1 VFGFLLGHHNK
12 RMAEQSMNFFQHFGS
27 IPVTHGYRYP
37 HDQSSA
43 ITPKT
48 SSWFR
53 RPAKVSK
60 LGGKERSPRC
70 LVRRRTTTA
79 LVHAPSRQRS
89 ITDGKGHQKHFST
102 PSSTVNHEG
111 TGRPLSWH
119 STSVQQPDQYFLPS
133 TVQFQSDV
141 SPSQYLAPTFTANEL
156 NEAITPMT
164 YPFAGE
170 PFVQGAFTPLEE
182 MSSQDFDDRYA
193 FLNEFSA
200 DKDVFCDPQYESR
213 YAGLTESGH
222 HYPNGLYLYQKQPE
236 YCLRQFEETTPPT
249 PGVGPLQTSTGLI
262 IDEPLDAVER
272 AGAEDLV
279 GMGLYDAPSPVPASM
294 SFLGSSWDIP
304 IRPISGKGLKLEE
317 TFEPTTT
324 EDDDD
329 DDEAAASEDGEG
341 DKPSPDQAHN
351 SMLPDLGQEDERPSI
366 EQNTSATF
374 NFTPDFTNQGSA
386 WWDTN
391 TATNH
396 VWM

>member
-1 VFGFLLGHHNK
+1 
-12 RMAEQSMNFFQHFGS
+12 MAEYSMNFYQHFGS
-27 IPVTHGYRYP
+27 IPVTNDYRYS
-37 HDQSSA
+37 HDQASN

-60 LGGKERSPRC
+60 LGGRESSPRS
-70 LVRRRTTTA
+70 LVRRRTTA

-102 PSSTVNHEG
+102 PSGPANHEG

-119 STSVQQPDQYFLPS
+119 STSMQQADHYFLPS
-133 TVQFQSDV
+133 TAQFQSDV
-141 SPSQYLAPTFTANEL
+141 STSQFLAPTFTTSDF

-164 YPFAGE
+164 YPSAGE

-200 DKDVFCDPQYESR
+200 DMDTFYDPQYGSR
-213 YAGLTESGH
+213 YAGLTGSDH
-222 HYPNGLYLYQKQPE
+222 QYPNGLYQYQKQPE
-236 YCLRQFEETTPPT
+236 YSLRQLEETAPPT
-249 PGVGPLQTSTGLI
+249 PEIGPLQTSTGLI
-262 IDEPLDAVER
+262 ADEPLDAVEQ

-279 GMGLYDAPSPVPASM
+279 GMGLYDAPSPLPASM
-294 SFLGSSWDIP
+294 SFLSGSWDIP
-304 IRPISGKGLKLEE
+304 IRPIPGKGLKLEE

-324 EDDDD
+324 EDDNDD
-329 DDEAAASEDGEG
+329 DNDEEAAVSEDGEEE
-341 DKPSPDQAHN
+341 PCPDQAQC
-351 SMLPDLGQEDERPSI
+351 SMLPDLGQEDERPNI
-366 EQNTSATF
+366 EQNMSPNF
-374 NFTPDFTNQGSA
+374 NFTPDFTIQGNA

-391 TATNH
+391 AAANH
-396 VWM
+396 GWV